1 MFLNN
6 VVLKPQ
12 TSLIAPLIKGN
23 VLILTGPSSFDPK
36 FLDLEET
43 IKNELSELNDTLE
56 SDTDMIQNQIGEFC
70 VLENS
75 TENSFRRYVFLKI

>member
-1 MFLNN
+1 M
-6 VVLKPQ
+6 
-12 TSLIAPLIKGN
+12 KGN

-75 TENSFRRYVFLKI
+75 TENSFRRYVF